1 MAKEHT
7 MDVVSKIDLAEVLNA
22 VNQANA
28 EIKQRYD
35 FKGSKSELT
44 LDQKAATITILADNE
59 MKLKSVVD
67 ILGSKL
73 IKRKISLK
81 ALDYGKEE
89 KATGDMVRQVATIQQ
104 GIAIEKAKEIV
115 KYIKTM
121 KIKVQASIQ
130 EDQVRVSG
138 KKIDDLQALMAE
150 LKGKD
155 FGIDMQF
162 ENFR

>member
-121 KIKVQASIQ
+121 KMKVQASIQ

-138 KKIDDLQALMAE
+138 KKIDDLQALMGE

>member
-1 MAKEHT
+1 
-7 MDVVSKIDLAEVLNA
+7 MDIVSKTDLAEVLNA
-22 VNQANA
+22 VNQSTQ

-44 LDQKAATITILADNE
+44 LDQKGATVTILADNDI
-59 MKLKSVVD
+59 KLKSVKD
-67 ILGSKL
+67 IFETKL
-73 IKRKISLK
+73 VKRKISIK
-81 ALDYGKEE
+81 AIDYGAEE
-89 KATGDMVRQVATIQQ
+89 KASGDMVRQVAKIQQ
-104 GIAIEKAKEIV
+104 GIPTEKAKEIV

-121 KIKVQASIQ
+121 KMKVQAAIQ

-138 KKIDDLQALMAE
+138 KKIDDLQAVMAE

-155 FGIDMQF
+155 MGIDMQF

>member
-7 MDVVSKIDLAEVLNA
+7 MDVVSKTDLAEVLNA
-22 VNQANA
+22 VNQAMQ

-35 FKGSKSELT
+35 FKGTKTEIN

-59 MKLKSVVD
+59 IKLKSVKD
-67 ILGSKL
+67 ILETKFV
-73 IKRKISLK
+73 KRKLSLK
-81 ALDYGKEE
+81 VLDYGKEE
-89 KATGDMVRQVATIQQ
+89 KATGDMVRQIAKIQQ
-104 GIAIEKAKEIV
+104 GIPIEKAKEIV
-115 KYIKTM
+115 KYIKTLKM
-121 KIKVQASIQ
+121 KIQASIQ

-138 KKIDDLQALMAE
+138 KKIDDLQDVMAK
-150 LKGKD
+150 LKAED

>member
-89 KATGDMVRQVATIQQ
+89 KATGDMVRQVAKIQQ

-121 KIKVQASIQ
+121 KMKVQASIQ

-138 KKIDDLQALMAE
+138 KKIDDLQSPHGRA
-150 LKGKD
+150 KRKR
-155 FGIDMQF
+155 
-162 ENFR
+162 FRNRYAVREF